1 MIDHLTLRVPSM
13 ESAVAPLTAALEAL
27 DIAATVVVPGLVLWA
42 GSAAERA
49 RPRGLRRPDTGA
61 RRPLRRGGRAAGLAD
76 NGAPGPRPGYPE
88 DYYAAFLLDDAGNN
102 FEAVHRAG
110 PRPPGTIDHVAIRV
124 ADAPAA
130 TAFYELIGDAA
141 GLTVRRR
148 GEGRTTFAIASGGA
162 FSVIAGEPSAHLHLA
177 FGGDEP
183 AVRRFHADAVA
194 AGYHNNGDP
203 GERPDVHAG
212 YYAAFVLDPD
222 GNNIEV
228 VEHHRGRALTS
239 RSLDLARFGEV

>member
-1 MIDHLTLRVPSM
+1 MIDHLTLRVPGM
-13 ESAVAPLTAALEAL
+13 ESATAPLGAALEAL
-27 DIAATVVVPGLVLWA
+27 DIAATVTSPGLVLW
-42 GSAAERA
+42 GNFGVSSA
-49 RPRGLRRPDTGA
+49 RPDRPPSERVHVAFVAPTPEHVDRFA
-61 RRPLRRGGRAAGLAD
+61 RAGRAAGLAD
-76 NGAPGPRPGYPE
+76 NGAPGPRPGYSE

-110 PRPPGTIDHVAIRV
+110 PRPSGTIDHVAIRV
-124 ADAPAA
+124 ADAPVA

-148 GEGRTTFAIASGGA
+148 GEDRTTFAIDAGGA

-177 FGGDEP
+177 FGGNEP
-183 AVRRFHADAVA
+183 AVRSFHADAIA
-194 AGYHNNGDP
+194 AGHHSNGDP

-228 VEHHRGRALTS
+228 VEHHRG
-239 RSLDLARFGEV
+239 